1 MAGRTSTS
9 VGVAATMVIL
19 GILCLTFFVL
29 TAVFFGKFN
38 DQQRMVQQL
47 QADQA
52 EIIRADERR
61 SDTVRLLVQN
71 AKAAGNK
78 SLVTFMTDSM
88 GQVMERVT
96 GNRRDGLAELN
107 RKLEG
112 VSGADTGSLLSV
124 IAARDSQLSSLQDN
138 LQRAETA
145 RLQAQADQK
154 NAADRIKLIAD
165 NHQRTI
171 DALSAEISAYRAE
184 IEEYRRGAEDY
195 KSRVDQTLGRER
207 TDFAETRRRLETQLA
222 KVTDEK
228 IILEN
233 QLAVLRGQKN
243 LEAFRGRPE
252 ESLADGE
259 IISID
264 GASRTVGL
272 SIGAREKVVLGMTF
286 AVYSDKNAIIPD
298 AEGRYPAGKAT
309 IEVISVDETSSTAR
323 ITSEV
328 RGNPVVRG
336 DVIANAIYDPNK
348 VYKFVVFGNFDFN
361 RDRLAT
367 ALERQDIETMIA
379 SWGGRVVPDLS
390 GEVDFLVLGERPLL
404 PPRPAQDAPF
414 EVVQEFIRRQ
424 REVERYD
431 NLFRQATSTGIPV
444 LNENRLYTL
453 TGKNPARAR

>member
-124 IAARDSQLSSLQDN
+124 IARVISTLLVAGQPCSGPKPAPPGPGRPEERRRPHQTHRRQPPAPSTPSARFCH
-138 LQRAETA
+138 
-145 RLQAQADQK
+145 
-154 NAADRIKLIAD
+154 AADR
-165 NHQRTI
+165 
-171 DALSAEISAYRAE
+171 EYRA
-184 IEEYRRGAEDY
+184 REDY

-243 LEAFRGRPE
+243 LEAFRGRPK
-252 ESLADGE
+252 SLRRRRDHP
-259 IISID
+259 D
-264 GASRTVGL
+264 RRASRTVNL
-272 SIGAREKVVLGMTF
+272 SIGARE
-286 AVYSDKNAIIPD
+286 
-298 AEGRYPAGKAT
+298 GRPGHDLRRYRQERHHPRRRGPLPPARPPSRSSRRQA
-309 IEVISVDETSSTAR
+309 SSTAR
-323 ITSEV
+323 ITSSALARRPRRCHRQRHLRPQLGLQV
-328 RGNPVVRG
+328 C
-336 DVIANAIYDPNK
+336 
-348 VYKFVVFGNFDFN
+348 
-361 RDRLAT
+361 RL
-367 ALERQDIETMIA
+367 RQL
-379 SWGGRVVPDLS
+379 RLQP
-390 GEVDFLVLGERPLL
+390 R
-404 PPRPAQDAPF
+404 PPRHRPRTPGYRNHDRQLGRP
-414 EVVQEFIRRQ
+414 RRPGPLG
-424 REVERYD
+424 R
-431 NLFRQATSTGIPV
+431 G
-444 LNENRLYTL
+444 
-453 TGKNPARAR
+453 